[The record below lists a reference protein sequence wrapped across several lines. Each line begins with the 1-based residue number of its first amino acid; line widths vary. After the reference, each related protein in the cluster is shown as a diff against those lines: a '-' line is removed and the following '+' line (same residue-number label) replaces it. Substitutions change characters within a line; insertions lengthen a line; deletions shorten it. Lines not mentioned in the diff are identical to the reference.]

1 MWIGN
6 EYAIIDMRDKEKPKI
21 LEEDIIEVYG
31 EIAEPEQ
38 TKSLLMASSKVFSI
52 NMKYSKLIKG

>member
-1 MWIGN
+1 
-6 EYAIIDMRDKEKPKI
+6 MRDKEKPKI

-38 TKSLLMASSKVFSI
+38 TKSLLMASSEVFSI